1 MTGSGTDEQT
11 IIDILTHR
19 TWEQRE
25 DIITHN
31 FLTVEYFRAWIADE
45 IGGTCGVIIRDLVYS
60 PAEILAFDLLWA
72 VKGSG
77 TNEQMLIDILV
88 PMTAA
93 EMKRAKTL
101 FKMNSDYS
109 LAYYVTSDT
118 KDEGNRQSAG
128 LIDQFLSHCLNHR
141 YCIVPNLHP
150 KPIYP

>member
-19 TWEQRE
+19 TWEQRKE
-25 DIITHN
+25 IMHG
-31 FLTVEYFRAWIADE
+31 FLTTIEYFHDWIADE
-45 IGGTCGVIIRDLVYS
+45 IGGTCGVIIRDLVYA

-93 EMKRAKTL
+93 EKKRAKTL
-101 FKMNSDYS
+101 FKTNSHYS
-109 LAYYVTSDT
+109 LAYYVSSDT
-118 KDEGNRQSAG
+118 EEEGNR
-128 LIDQFLSHCLNHR
+128 
-141 YCIVPNLHP
+141 
-150 KPIYP
+150 